1 MWAAESSLT
10 SLREAGKKT
19 KVTQKKK
26 NFTLRHVVENSGQL
40 SRRVQRRIVPQI
52 KRAALEHFISD
63 YILGR
68 GHSFSSDIYSWN
80 PPIPKYPP
88 FSEAPWLPVCAEAP
102 PATLE
107 KPGASDLH

>member
-1 MWAAESSLT
+1 MSLH
-10 SLREAGKKT
+10 EAGKKT
-19 KVTQKKK
+19 KIKK
-26 NFTLRHVVENSGQL
+26 NFTRRHIAENSRQL

-68 GHSFSSDIYSWN
+68 GHSFISDIYSWN
-80 PPIPKYPP
+80 PPPRSPKYPP
-88 FSEAPWLPVCAEAP
+88 FSEASWLPVCAEAP